1 MQPISVLAEFLA
13 WQSPILKGKKI
24 TSTILP
30 SELLM
35 KHPQGI
41 FEAETVF
48 LEAAEILSPEKVQ
61 GTTSHLGAQL
71 DEKC

>member
-1 MQPISVLAEFLA
+1 M
-13 WQSPILKGKKI
+13 
-24 TSTILP
+24 STILS

-48 LEAAEILSPEKVQ
+48 LDAAEILSPEKVQ

-71 DEKC
+71 AEKC